1 MYVKIVLYCSFTFCA
16 AVVRVEFAFV
26 VVERGMKG
34 SVPSLGDMYYNM

>member
-1 MYVKIVLYCSFTFCA
+1 MYVKIVLYCSFSFFA
-16 AVVRVEFAFV
+16 AAVEFAFV